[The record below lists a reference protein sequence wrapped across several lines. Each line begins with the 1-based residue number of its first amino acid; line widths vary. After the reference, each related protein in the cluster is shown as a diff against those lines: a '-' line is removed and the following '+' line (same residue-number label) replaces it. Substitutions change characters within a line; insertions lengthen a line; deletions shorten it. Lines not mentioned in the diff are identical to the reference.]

1 MTTHDMIV
9 MLCPKTPLYFTS
21 HRGYFLSSQ
30 NETHVMMQLCP
41 LNKAK
46 WIFCTRWHF
55 LLLSAS
61 KMCTHLLFIV
71 LFWKLKEIWLDL
83 TDTQKRTLTQYSV
96 NNERIRELVL
106 NGGHGSWLTYL
117 PIRLC
122 FLKPQLFFSV
132 LKASQSDKPPLLPP
146 SGWMMLLSR
155 QPWDKPP
162 PPDTLPL
169 FFGRVMSFQTWRQTE
184 ATAGHN
190 NANTLTYLD
199 FWRNGCLKGTLAGCG
214 ADKEV
219 LGSWAQGVAPQW
231 ELTGQP
237 ERIKD
242 AEKPLQGARI
252 SY

>member
-1 MTTHDMIV
+1 
-9 MLCPKTPLYFTS
+9 
-21 HRGYFLSSQ
+21 
-30 NETHVMMQLCP
+30 
-41 LNKAK
+41 
-46 WIFCTRWHF
+46 
-55 LLLSAS
+55 
-61 KMCTHLLFIV
+61 MCTHLLFIV

-169 FFGRVMSFQTWRQTE
+169 FFLVEWCHSRHGDRQRRQQDTIMQTRSLIWTFGEMGVWRGLWLVVGLIKRSWVPE
-184 ATAGHN
+184 HRGSPSLRADRTAREDKRCRETSSGGQN
-190 NANTLTYLD
+190 FLLRSKLTTVPDCEFIWTIEHQLREH
-199 FWRNGCLKGTLAGCG
+199 FLLLW
-214 ADKEV
+214 
-219 LGSWAQGVAPQW
+219 
-231 ELTGQP
+231 
-237 ERIKD
+237 
-242 AEKPLQGARI
+242 
-252 SY
+252 

>member
-9 MLCPKTPLYFTS
+9 MLCPKAPLYFTS

-146 SGWMMLLSR
+146 SLGMDDAVVTATLRQATTSR
-155 QPWDKPP
+155 HTSPFFWSSDVI
-162 PPDTLPL
+162 PDMETDR
-169 FFGRVMSFQTWRQTE
+169 GDSRTQ
-184 ATAGHN
+184 
-190 NANTLTYLD
+190 
-199 FWRNGCLKGTLAGCG
+199 
-214 ADKEV
+214 
-219 LGSWAQGVAPQW
+219 
-231 ELTGQP
+231 
-237 ERIKD
+237 
-242 AEKPLQGARI
+242 
-252 SY
+252 